1 VSWDEPS
8 QCAAGPDERAVAP
21 DERAVAPDERAA
33 APDERA
39 AAPDESAAARRL
51 RPVVGDIEFL
61 IAVLFAAVVLVRLAE
76 LVSIPYPIVLVIGG
90 VAIGFVP
97 GVPDIRLAPDAIFL
111 LFLPPLLH
119 ASGFYASPQE
129 LRAAVGQLVS
139 LTFALVLVT
148 MCAVAVVAHGAIGE
162 LSWAEAFVLG
172 AILAPTDPVSAAAT
186 FSRLGVPERVSLAVE
201 SEAMLNDG
209 VALVAYRVAAA
220 AAVAG
225 TFHFAD
231 AALDF
236 VRSGAGG
243 VAVGLAVGWVGQRMQ
258 LRLTDAPLAIFL
270 SVLFAYGAYIGAERL
285 GASGVLATV
294 TAGVWFGWHGHD
306 MFDADT
312 RLSAIAFW
320 QVLVF
325 GLNVTLFVL
334 LGLQFEGIY
343 DSVRAGGMGALV
355 IDVAIV
361 SAVVIGVRLAW
372 VGIAPLLARC
382 VPAARRADTGENWR
396 ERVVVG
402 WSGMRGA
409 ISLAAA
415 LALSESIQQRGLIIF
430 VTVGVIAVTLV
441 GQGLTLGPLVRLL
454 GVERGGEWSPDE
466 AVARLEAAQAA
477 LDRLDEL
484 EREGEITPERLRR
497 MRELY
502 RSRFRRCMAVIGG
515 DAEEARAVARE
526 PVERYSE
533 LRRDLIG
540 VERDALLGLRN
551 EGRLKPDIWREIQRD
566 LDLEEARLPA

>member
-1 VSWDEPS
+1 
-8 QCAAGPDERAVAP
+8 
-21 DERAVAPDERAA
+21 
-33 APDERA
+33 
-39 AAPDESAAARRL
+39 
-51 RPVVGDIEFL
+51 VGDIEFL
-61 IAVLFAAVVLVRLAE
+61 IAVLFAAAVLVRLAE
-76 LVSIPYPIVLVIGG
+76 LVSIPYPIVLVVGG

-97 GVPDIRLAPDAIFL
+97 GLPDIRLAPDAIFL
-111 LFLPPLLH
+111 VFLPPLLH

-129 LRAAVGQLVS
+129 LRAAAGQLVS

-148 MCAVAVVAHGAIGE
+148 MCAVAVVSHAAIDG
-162 LSWAEAFVLG
+162 LSWPAAFVLG
-172 AILAPTDPVSAAAT
+172 AILAPTDPVSAAAV
-186 FSRLGVPERVSLAVE
+186 FGRLGVPERVSLAVE
-201 SEAMLNDG
+201 AESMLNDAA
-209 VALVAYRVAAA
+209 ALVAYRVAV

-225 TFHFAD
+225 TFELGH
-231 AALDF
+231 AALNF
-236 VRSGAGG
+236 VATAAGG
-243 VAVGLAVGWVGQRMQ
+243 VAIGLAVGWVGMRAYR
-258 LRLTDAPLAIFL
+258 RLADVPLAIFL
-270 SVLFAYGAYIGAERL
+270 SVLFAYGAYIGAEEI

-294 TAGVWFGWHGHD
+294 TAGVWFGWHAHE

-312 RLSAIAFW
+312 RLSAVAFW

-334 LGLQFEGIY
+334 LGLQFEAIY
-343 DSVRAGGMGALV
+343 ERARSGGDASALLA
-355 IDVAIV
+355 DVAIV

-372 VGIAPLLARC
+372 VGIAPLIARC
-382 VPAARRADTGENWR
+382 VPAAARADTGENWR

-415 LALSESIQQRGLIIF
+415 LALTDSFPQRDVLIF

-441 GQGLTLGPLVRLL
+441 GQGLTLAPLMRLL
-454 GVERGGEWSPDE
+454 GIEREREWGPDE

-502 RSRFRRCMAVIGG
+502 RARFRRCMAVIGG
-515 DAEEARAVARE
+515 DAEEARAAARE
-526 PVERYSE
+526 PAERYSD

-551 EGRLKPDIWREIQRD
+551 EGRLKPDVWREVQRD